1 LPRAAALS
9 RPVDDPE
16 AAQRHRMERDRLVAS
31 DAVRSAG
38 KLGVRVIRIDGSR
51 DAEAVADL
59 VAEQFR
65 EFL

>member
-1 LPRAAALS
+1 
-9 RPVDDPE
+9 
-16 AAQRHRMERDRLVAS
+16 MERDRLVAS

-38 KLGVRVIRIDGSR
+38 KLGVRVIRVDGSR
-51 DAEAVADL
+51 DAGAVADL